1 MASYQLV
8 FVLKQHRGL
17 FISAVGAHRWER
29 SGDAHV
35 PKRRYALL
43 RKAMQSYDFSAEQ
56 HVMEHTFF
64 HPSSKKSDFE
74 HEFNIV

>member
-43 RKAMQSYDFSAEQ
+43 RKAMQSYDFSAE
-56 HVMEHTFF
+56 
-64 HPSSKKSDFE
+64 
-74 HEFNIV
+74 